1 MIFSS
6 NVIVV
11 FLRFGLW
18 ILDEN
23 GWKISVVV
31 QQALEGSSGI
41 ELAPLVESFVVVF
54 ESCLD

>member
-18 ILDEN
+18 IPDEN

-31 QQALEGSSGI
+31 QQALERSSGI
-41 ELAPLVESFVVVF
+41 ELTQLVEASLC
-54 ESCLD
+54 SNPA